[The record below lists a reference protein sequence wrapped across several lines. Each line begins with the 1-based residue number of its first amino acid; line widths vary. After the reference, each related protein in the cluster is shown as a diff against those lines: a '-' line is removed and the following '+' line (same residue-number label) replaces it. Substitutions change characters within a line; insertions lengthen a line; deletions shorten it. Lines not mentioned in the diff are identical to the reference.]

1 MQVENKFRARHHDE
15 IASLM
20 DNAQLLSIIQDLD
33 ESPDETL
40 ERISRNDLGHLSE
53 CCFQALDTTTF
64 IMETLSK
71 LADSY
76 RNNNITQE
84 LSQKDFLRFTST
96 LTALSGGINS
106 SVGYMHQTITYLLNY
121 KSSSTELN

>member
-1 MQVENKFRARHHDE
+1 MQVENKFRVRHHDE

-20 DNAQLLSIIQDLD
+20 DNAELLAIIQDLD
-33 ESPDETL
+33 EGIDGTL
-40 ERISRNDLGHLSE
+40 ERISKNDLGHLSE
-53 CCFQALDTTTF
+53 CCFHALDTTTF

-71 LADSY
+71 LADGY

-96 LTALSGGINS
+96 LAALSGGIS
-106 SVGYMHQTITYLLNY
+106 SCVGYMHQTITYLLNY
-121 KSSSTELN
+121 EPSSTSS

>member
-15 IASLM
+15 IASLLA
-20 DNAQLLSIIQDLD
+20 NAELLAIIQDLD

-40 ERISRNDLGHLSE
+40 KRISRNDLGHLSE
-53 CCFQALDTTTF
+53 YCFQALDTTTF

-71 LADSY
+71 LADGY

-84 LSQKDFLRFTST
+84 LSQKDFLRFNST
-96 LTALSGGINS
+96 LAALSGGIS
-106 SVGYMHQTITYLLNY
+106 SCVGYMHQTITYLLNY
-121 KSSSTELN
+121 EPSSTSS